1 MIINDVVFGEL
12 EYNKFFWIKNE
23 KEVYNFFGKKF
34 EINIKIDG
42 EKDEE
47 IKSVQRNA
55 YTEYKNSLKEIN
67 LLIEE
72 TIYDYYQ
79 QECDEYR
86 KMFEDEA
93 DLLAPIITNK
103 DELSNLVTLTDII
116 IDNDDTNRVLI
127 FLFETTWDIEEG
139 IGLMLVNEE
148 IKFIGGQSE
157 VL

>member
-55 YTEYKNSLKEIN
+55 YTEYKNSLKKIN

>member
-1 MIINDVVFGEL
+1 MIINHVVFGEL

-55 YTEYKNSLKEIN
+55 YTEYKNSLKKIN